1 MLGQNRE
8 RWMDL
13 CELAAKEQDPEK
25 LLKLVQQINQMLE
38 EKQTR
43 LDANRKNTCQNDEQ
57 GS

>member
-1 MLGQNRE
+1 MLGSNRE

-38 EKQTR
+38 EKQAR
-43 LDANRKNTCQNDEQ
+43 LDALRRSDREEEV
-57 GS
+57 

>member
-1 MLGQNRE
+1 MLGENRE

-43 LDANRKNTCQNDEQ
+43 LDAVRSKE
-57 GS
+57 GEKEI